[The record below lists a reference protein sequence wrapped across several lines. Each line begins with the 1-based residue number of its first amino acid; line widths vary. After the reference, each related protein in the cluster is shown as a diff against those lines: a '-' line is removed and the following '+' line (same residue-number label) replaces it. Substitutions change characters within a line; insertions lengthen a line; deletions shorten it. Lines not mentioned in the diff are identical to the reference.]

1 MKHPV
6 YGLEKPYFEQ
16 IGKEIIIYTD
26 DTCFDGF
33 SNMIAVKKADKKIV
47 VAFSASENA
56 FLVNQILPNGKVG
69 ISPLF
74 DIPETL
80 SNERVLST
88 GGRQGILDVKEKTVD
103 FCTGDAKA
111 TEKLTQPGDVLY
123 IKPTC
128 ETLGDSY
135 ITNQIPYFFKQIFT
149 DYIKHGTAKISVA
162 FLREK
167 QKGAHALG
175 IHFPCDEAY
184 FVTCA
189 ENLPQEFCFVKKEG
203 DFVSTLD
210 VAELSVAVCKD
221 TISTANSYLLS
232 SGCEKVATLAL
243 RMKKL
248 PNGNFQIKKEAVKQL
263 TAFLETLK

>member
-6 YGLEKPYFEQ
+6 FGLEKPYFEQ
-16 IGKEIIIYTD
+16 IGREIIIYTD

-33 SNMIAVKKADKKIV
+33 SNMVAVKKGEKKIL

-56 FLVNQILPNGKVG
+56 FLVNNILPDGKVG

-80 SNERVLST
+80 SNERVLSPN
-88 GGRQGILDVKEKTVD
+88 GKQGILDAKNKTVD
-103 FCTGDAKA
+103 FFVADEKA
-111 TEKLTQPGDVLY
+111 AEKVVQPGDVVYL
-123 IKPTC
+123 KPTC

-135 ITNQIPYFFKQIFT
+135 ITNQIPYFLKQIFC
-149 DYIKHGTAKISVA
+149 DYIKHGAAKISVA

-175 IHFPCDEAY
+175 IHFPAEESY

-189 ENLPQEFCFVKKEG
+189 EELPHEFCFVKKEG
-203 DFVSTLD
+203 DFVSTFDIPALP
-210 VAELSVAVCKD
+210 AAVCKD
-221 TISTANSYLLS
+221 SVSTANSYYLS
-232 SGCEKVATLAL
+232 SGCAKVATLAL
-243 RMKKL
+243 NMKKL

-263 TAFLETLK
+263 TAFLESLK

>member
-16 IGKEIIIYTD
+16 IGREIIIYTD

-33 SNMIAVKKADKKIV
+33 SNMIAQKKQEKKIV
-47 VAFSASENA
+47 VAFCASENA
-56 FLVNQILPNGKVG
+56 FLVNKIFPDGKVG
-69 ISPLF
+69 ISPLYE
-74 DIPETL
+74 IPETL
-80 SNERVLST
+80 SNERVLSPN
-88 GGRQGILDVKEKTVD
+88 GKQGILDAKNKTVD
-103 FCTGDAKA
+103 FLVADDKA
-111 TEKLTQPGDVLY
+111 AEKVVQPGDVIY

-135 ITNQIPYFFKQIFT
+135 ITNQIPYFLKQIFT
-149 DYIKHGTAKISVA
+149 DYIKHGAAKISVA

-175 IHFPCDEAY
+175 IHCPADEAY
-184 FVTCA
+184 FVSCA
-189 ENLPQEFCFVKKEG
+189 EDLPHEFCFVKKEG
-203 DFVSTLD
+203 DFVSTFD
-210 VAELSVAVCKD
+210 VNGLPVAVCKD
-221 TISTANSYLLS
+221 GVSYANSYLLS
-232 SGCEKVATLAL
+232 SGCEKVASLAL

-263 TAFLETLK
+263 VSFLESLK

>member
-16 IGKEIIIYTD
+16 IGREIIIYTD

-33 SNMIAVKKADKKIV
+33 SNMVAQKKQEKKIV

-56 FLVNQILPNGKVG
+56 FLVNKIFPDGKVG
-69 ISPLF
+69 ISPLYE
-74 DIPETL
+74 IPETL
-80 SNERVLST
+80 SNERVLSPS
-88 GGRQGILDVKEKTVD
+88 GKQGVLDAAKKTVD
-103 FCTGDAKA
+103 FFVSDDKA
-111 TEKLTQPGDVLY
+111 AEKVVQTGDVLY

-135 ITNQIPYFFKQIFT
+135 ITNQIPYFLKQIFT

-175 IHFPCDEAY
+175 IHMPCDEAY
-184 FVTCA
+184 FVSCA
-189 ENLPQEFCFVKKEG
+189 EDLPNEFCFVKKEG
-203 DFVSTLD
+203 DFVSTFDIPKLPK
-210 VAELSVAVCKD
+210 AVCKD
-221 TISTANSYLLS
+221 SVSAANSYYLS
-232 SGCEKVATLAL
+232 SGCDKVATLAL
-243 RMKKL
+243 NMKKL
-248 PNGNFQIKKEAVKQL
+248 PNGNFRIKKEAVKQL